1 MRRMAGN
8 WTAIVVNYNGDTFL
22 DACLI
27 ALQGVRLKPAEVIVV
42 DNASTDDSLL
52 ELNGF
57 PWANVLAQRENLGY
71 AGGANVGLAA
81 VETDYAVILNP
92 DVELDPDFGRAL
104 VETFDARPRLG
115 AAGALLLYP
124 DGRTVQHAGGTIA
137 RPSLFTDH
145 RGRGEPHSAKYEVEA
160 EIEFATGAALCL
172 RMSAVREIGGFDEQF
187 TPAYYEDVD
196 LCTRLARRGWEVR
209 FIPALRGL
217 HYEGV
222 TLEKSP
228 AYYSHI
234 HRNRLRYALKHL
246 SPAAWRREFVPAEVE
261 RLRHELKVATGEDWP
276 ATTGAGAIDTLLST
290 TGERH
295 NWQHPSLLSE
305 GTFPTEPPATDDLHP
320 LLGRTA
326 PFAPGDPSL
335 LGRIGSLINFLPR
348 WYLRR
353 ALSGQRAFNEALVRN
368 LIDQQ
373 QLNLQQDRFNREQ
386 TASILLYAL
395 LTLDRL
401 AHYESRVPE
410 IPDPEHFQS

>member
-1 MRRMAGN
+1 MRRMSGN

-27 ALQGVRLKPAEVIVV
+27 ALQGVRLKPAAVIVV

-57 PWANVLAQRENLGY
+57 PWANVFAQRENLGY
-71 AGGANVGLAA
+71 AGGANAGLAA

-104 VETFDARPRLG
+104 VATFDARPRLG

-124 DGRTVQHAGGTIA
+124 DGRTIQHAGGTVA
-137 RPSLFTDH
+137 RPSLFADH
-145 RGRGEPHSAKYEVEA
+145 LGRGEPLSAEYELERA
-160 EIEFATGAALCL
+160 IDFATGAALCL
-172 RMSAVREIGGFDEQF
+172 RMEAVREIGGFDEQF

-196 LCTRLARRGWEVR
+196 ICTRLKERGWEVR
-209 FIPALRGL
+209 FAPALRGL

-222 TLEKSP
+222 TLGKST
-228 AYYSHI
+228 AYYNHI

-246 SPAAWRREFVPAEVE
+246 SPDAWRNEFVPAEVA
-261 RLRHELKVATGEDWP
+261 RLRHELKVAGGEGWP
-276 ATTGAGAIDTLLST
+276 ASTGAGAVDMLLRA
-290 TGERH
+290 TGDRH
-295 NWQHPSLLSE
+295 DWQRPSVLSDSA
-305 GTFPTEPPATDDLHP
+305 FPSAQPATDELHP
-320 LLGRTA
+320 LLGQA
-326 PFAPGDPSL
+326 PPFAPGNRSL
-335 LGRIGSLINFLPR
+335 LGRICGLINLLPR
-348 WYLRR
+348 WYLGR
-353 ALSGQRAFNEALVRN
+353 ALRGQQALNEALVRN

-395 LTLDRL
+395 TTLDRL
-401 AHYESRVPE
+401 ANYEPREPE
-410 IPDPEHFQS
+410 IPEPQQFDV